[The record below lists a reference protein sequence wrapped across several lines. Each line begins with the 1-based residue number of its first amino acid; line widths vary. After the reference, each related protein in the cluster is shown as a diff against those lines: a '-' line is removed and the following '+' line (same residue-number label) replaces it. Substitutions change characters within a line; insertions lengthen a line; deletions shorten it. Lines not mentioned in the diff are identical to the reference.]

1 MTEPA
6 HRDGGHP
13 CAILVPLGVLRGT
26 EPRLRCS
33 MKVRTPGV
41 AGFSNIDQTLPED
54 DLRFLMAE

>member
-1 MTEPA
+1 
-6 HRDGGHP
+6 
-13 CAILVPLGVLRGT
+13 
-26 EPRLRCS
+26 

>member
-1 MTEPA
+1 MIVRAA
-6 HRDGGHP
+6 HDGGLL
-13 CAILVPLGVLRGT
+13 CAILVPLSVSRGT

-33 MKVRTPGV
+33 MEVRTPRV

>member
-1 MTEPA
+1 MTVRAP
-6 HRDGGHP
+6 RDGGHL

-33 MKVRTPGV
+33 MKLRTPRV
-41 AGFSNIDQTLPED
+41 AGFSNIDQILPED